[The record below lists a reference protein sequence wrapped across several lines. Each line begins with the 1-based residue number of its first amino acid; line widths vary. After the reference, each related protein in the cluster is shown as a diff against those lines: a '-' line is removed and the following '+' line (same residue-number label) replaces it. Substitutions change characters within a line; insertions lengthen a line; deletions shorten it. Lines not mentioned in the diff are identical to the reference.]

1 MFVHVRYKSLYISS
15 AQQHE
20 MTKVLRILEK
30 ANDSGCF
37 CSLIWNEMLA
47 LPTEPEQVP
56 RSTGE
61 MNR

>member
-30 ANDSGCF
+30 ANDSG
-37 CSLIWNEMLA
+37 SLIWNEMLA
-47 LPTEPEQVP
+47 SPTEPEQVP

-61 MNR
+61 MNG